1 MLWLCAYVYNK
12 NCYQIQGGGSN
23 KEEEIERLRA
33 ELAAASEEM
42 EESARLLERF
52 QGLDLADDKKITS
65 SIKRKLRQLETVK
78 ANLSENERLLS
89 ERDQQVKKDNQRHVF
104 IK

>member
-1 MLWLCAYVYNK
+1 M
-12 NCYQIQGGGSN
+12 
-23 KEEEIERLRA
+23 RA

-52 QGLDLADDKKITS
+52 QGLDLADDKNITS

-104 IK
+104 IKEGKRLFPHFYR

>member
-1 MLWLCAYVYNK
+1 M
-12 NCYQIQGGGSN
+12 
-23 KEEEIERLRA
+23 RA

-89 ERDQQVKKDNQRHVF
+89 ERDQQVKKDHQRHVC
-104 IK
+104 IKEGKRLFPHFYR